1 MAATTP
7 MPTSPVMAPASPVM
21 APTSPVSSP
30 PQAVTPKT
38 ELAEMAPHEP
48 SLVIPHVYSNISW
61 KRIKQVIEEEAGLG
75 EVDRIDLVKS
85 KKQNSKG
92 QDYKKAFIHFKRW
105 NDTDVS
111 DKVRTKVASGGFV
124 KIHYEEGKPWFWK
137 VFQST
142 EDKPE
147 FEKKAPKPKAASVK
161 AKGKHTATASAAPSG
176 DIAEALAAL
185 SLENAKLRTE
195 NARLNA
201 QVTTLLSKFS
211 A

>member
-21 APTSPVSSP
+21 APASPVSPP
-30 PQAVTPKT
+30 PQADTPKT
-38 ELAEMAPHEP
+38 ELAVLALHEP
-48 SLVIPHVYSNISW
+48 SLIIPHVYSNISW
-61 KRIKQVIEEEAGLG
+61 KRIKEVIEEEAELG

-105 NDTDVS
+105 NDTEVS

-142 EDKPE
+142 VDKPV
-147 FEKKAPKPKAASVK
+147 FEKKTTRPNAN
-161 AKGKHTATASAAPSG
+161 GKIATATAIATPSG
-176 DIAEALAAL
+176 DIARALAAL
-185 SLENAKLRTE
+185 SIENAQLRAE
-195 NARLNA
+195 NARLNEMIRR
-201 QVTTLLSKFS
+201 
-211 A
+211 

>member
-1 MAATTP
+1 MAATIP
-7 MPTSPVMAPASPVM
+7 MPTSPVM
-21 APTSPVSSP
+21 APTSPVSPP
-30 PQAVTPKT
+30 PQTDTPKT

-61 KRIKQVIEEEAGLG
+61 KRVKQVIEEEAGLG

-111 DKVRTKVASGGFV
+111 DKVRAKVTSGGFV

-147 FEKKAPKPKAASVK
+147 FEKKAPKPKAAPAK
-161 AKGKHTATASAAPSG
+161 AKGKHMATATASTAPSG

-185 SLENAKLRTE
+185 SLENAKLRAE
-195 NARLNA
+195 NARLNEMIKA
-201 QVTTLLSKFS
+201 MTGVTK
-211 A
+211 